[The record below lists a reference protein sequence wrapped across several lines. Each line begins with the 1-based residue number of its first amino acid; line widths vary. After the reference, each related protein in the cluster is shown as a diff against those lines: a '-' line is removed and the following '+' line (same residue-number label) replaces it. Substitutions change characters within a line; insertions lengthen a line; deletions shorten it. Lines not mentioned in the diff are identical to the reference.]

1 MYAFKKLLF
10 HLTVLIV
17 VFSSLLLFLIKKKKP
32 TIESGQK
39 ELSGQI
45 IDSVVFISK
54 TLQDSLCY
62 FMNAVDSFPNPYG
75 NTIYTITL
83 CSDEPDTLISFVAN
97 GLIVRPMVFDKNGLW
112 YRTSSGPSI
121 VGAKK
126 IGEKIVAINV
136 FFENVDSLID
146 ANSFNRDLY
155 DSLTRQRDEVD
166 NKWDGWEAFS
176 SERYYKLVGSKSL
189 IPIKSRFSKY
199 EKGKAYSISY

>member
-17 VFSSLLLFLIKKKKP
+17 VFSSLLLFLFLIKKP

-136 FFENVDSLID
+136 FFENV
-146 ANSFNRDLY
+146 
-155 DSLTRQRDEVD
+155 
-166 NKWDGWEAFS
+166 WDGWEAFS